1 MRGDALLRVLGHG
14 SVPGLCDTN
23 TLTGEEEGYSGTRV
37 GESEVWSKRE
47 CVKERE
53 MERHR
58 GSTKRRGRE
67 GERTHPL

>member
-14 SVPGLCDTN
+14 SVPGLCDIN
-23 TLTGEEEGYSGTRV
+23 TYTREEERCRGTRV
-37 GESEVWSKRE
+37 GESEVWTKRE

-53 MERHR
+53 MERRR